1 LSATRL
7 TTIFMSKETTRD
19 VSATNLVMEKE
30 HARVQMKVKITTKM
44 MMIRTKT
51 TSLKMTM
58 MRTKTTTKRTREVTA
73 SKTTKKM
80 IREATV
86 SKTKMTRIR
95 EAIVNKMRM
104 IKMTMTNK
112 KVKVTK
118 EMILETN

>member
-1 LSATRL
+1 
-7 TTIFMSKETTRD
+7 MSKETTRG

-30 HARVQMKVKITTKM
+30 LAWVQMKVKITTKM

-58 MRTKTTTKRTREVTA
+58 MRTKEAIVSKKRIKTTTKRTREVTA
-73 SKTTKKM
+73 SKTTM
-80 IREATV
+80 TRIREATV
-86 SKTKMTRIR
+86 SKTKMTKIR

-104 IKMTMTNK
+104 IKTTK
-112 KVKVTK
+112 KVRVKVNK